1 MPLNPTIS
9 QPWGGVTVSLARQT
23 SQALREL
30 EEQFGPMDRSFLFIG
45 WEFAGEHPQIFH
57 ADLGNKHVLMRL
69 SMKASEYWNTA
80 VHELAHECVHLLHP
94 VVGTANNFEEGLA
107 TWYADYFYRRVVG
120 LDPGSI
126 SEAYSGA
133 YDAVVEFFEH
143 SEDGS
148 WVIRELRKKS
158 LAFSDITAPDILRFV
173 PTLSP
178 ITADFLV
185 RKWDSSRPDK
195 AT

>member
-9 QPWGGVTVSLARQT
+9 QTWSGNRVSLARQT
-23 SQALREL
+23 SQILTEL

-45 WEFAGEHPQIFH
+45 WEFDGEHPMIFH
-57 ADLGNKHVLMRL
+57 ADSGNKHVLMRL
-69 SMKASEYWNTA
+69 SLKASEYWNTA

-107 TWYADYFYRRVVG
+107 TWYADYFYRKVVG
-120 LDPGSI
+120 LDPGGI
-126 SEAYSGA
+126 SEAYAGA
-133 YDAVVEFFEH
+133 HDAFLEFLEH
-143 SEDGS
+143 AEDGS
-148 WVIRELRKKS
+148 FVIRELRKKS
-158 LAFSDITAPDILRFV
+158 LAFSDITAFDLLRFV

-185 RKWDSSRPDK
+185 RKWDSSRPNK